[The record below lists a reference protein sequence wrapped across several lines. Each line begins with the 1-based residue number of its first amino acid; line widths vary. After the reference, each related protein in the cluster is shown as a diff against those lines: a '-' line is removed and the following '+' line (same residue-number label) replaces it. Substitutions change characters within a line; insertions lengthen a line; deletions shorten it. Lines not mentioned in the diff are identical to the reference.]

1 MKIVKKS
8 KRWISQVLFFFASNP
23 ILPNYLKGKIYQGN
37 LKQFC
42 VPTLNCYS
50 CPAALGAC
58 PIGSLQA
65 CIGSPAHAIAFYVL
79 GFLFL
84 FGILLGRF
92 ICGFLCPFGLI
103 QDLLYKI
110 KTKKLVIKPSIAKY
124 LSYIKY
130 VVLAVFVI
138 GMPLLLKD
146 DFGSS
151 NPYFCKL
158 ICPQGILE
166 GGLPLIA
173 KNADLRQMLGT
184 LFFSKL
190 TILIVVVLV
199 SIFSYR
205 VFCRFICPLG
215 AIYGLFN
222 KISFY
227 NFSIDSSCIH
237 CKKCEKVCKF
247 GIKTYENPNSPECI
261 RCNDCVRHCPVNAIK
276 VHHLFGQVGCTSCS
290 KQVGCA
296 SCSEKENLTK

>member
-8 KRWISQVLFFFASNP
+8 KRWMSQVLFFFASNP
-23 ILPNYLKGKIYQGN
+23 ILPNYLKGKIYQGD
-37 LKQFC
+37 LKQYC

-65 CIGSPAHAIAFYVL
+65 SIGSPAHAIAFYVL

-92 ICGFLCPFGLI
+92 ICGFLCPFGLV

-110 KTKKLVIKPSIAKY
+110 KTKKLVINPKVAKY

-146 DFGSS
+146 DYGSS
-151 NPYFCKL
+151 
-158 ICPQGILE
+158 PQGILE

-173 KNADLRQMLGT
+173 KNADLRSMLGT

-205 VFCRFICPLG
+205 IFCRFICPLG

-227 NFSIDSSCIH
+227 NFSIDSSCIN

-276 VHHLFGQVGCTSCS
+276 VNHLFGQVGCKSCS
-290 KQVGCA
+290 K
-296 SCSEKENLTK
+296 KENLTK

>member
-23 ILPNYLKGKIYQGN
+23 MLPNYLKGKIYQGD
-37 LKQFC
+37 LKKFC

-65 CIGSPAHAIAFYVL
+65 SIGSPAHAISFYVL

-110 KTKKLVIKPSIAKY
+110 KTKKFFINPKVAKY

-130 VVLAVFVI
+130 VVLAVFVVM
-138 GMPLLLKD
+138 MPLLLKD
-146 DFGSS
+146 DYGMS

-173 KNADLRQMLGT
+173 KNESLRNMLGT

-190 TILIVVVLV
+190 SILILVVVL
-199 SIFSYR
+199 SIFTYR
-205 VFCRFICPLG
+205 IFCRFICPLG

-276 VHHLFGQVGCTSCS
+276 VNHLFNQG
-290 KQVGCA
+290 KCA
-296 SCSEKENLTK
+296 NCKKGNLTNQSN

>member
-23 ILPNYLKGKIYQGN
+23 FLPNYLKGKIYQGD
-37 LKQFC
+37 LKKFC

-65 CIGSPAHAIAFYVL
+65 SIGSPAHALAFYVL

-110 KTKKLVIKPSIAKY
+110 KTKKLIIKPSIAKY

-130 VVLAVFVI
+130 VVLVVFVV

-146 DFGSS
+146 DYGMS

-166 GGLPLIA
+166 GGLPLITM
-173 KNADLRQMLGT
+173 NEGLRQMLGT

-190 TILIVVVLV
+190 TILIVVVLL
-199 SIFSYR
+199 SIFTYR
-205 VFCRFICPLG
+205 IFCRFICPLG

-247 GIKTYENPNSPECI
+247 GIKTYENPNSTECI
-261 RCNDCVRHCPVNAIK
+261 RCNDCVRNCPVNAIK
-276 VHHLFGQVGCTSCS
+276 VNHLFKQTSCANC
-290 KQVGCA
+290 VN
-296 SCSEKENLTK
+296 KENLTK

>member
-8 KRWISQVLFFFASNP
+8 KRWMSQVLFFFASNP
-23 ILPNYLKGKIYQGN
+23 ILPNYLKGKIYQGD
-37 LKQFC
+37 LKKYC

-65 CIGSPAHAIAFYVL
+65 SIGSPAHAIAFYVL

-92 ICGFLCPFGLI
+92 ICGFLCPFGLV

-110 KTKKLVIKPSIAKY
+110 KTKKLVIKPKVAKY

-130 VVLAVFVI
+130 IVLAVFVI

-146 DFGSS
+146 DYGMS

-190 TILIVVVLV
+190 TILILVVLV

-276 VHHLFGQVGCTSCS
+276 VNHLFGQVGCKNCS
-290 KQVGCA
+290 K
-296 SCSEKENLTK
+296 KENLTK